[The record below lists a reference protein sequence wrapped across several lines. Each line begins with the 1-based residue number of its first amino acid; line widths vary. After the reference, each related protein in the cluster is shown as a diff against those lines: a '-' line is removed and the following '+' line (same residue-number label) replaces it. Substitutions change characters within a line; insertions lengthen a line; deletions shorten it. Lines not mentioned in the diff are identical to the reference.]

1 MDLTIESESAV
12 LTEGEVGVVHAVS
25 VVEGVDAA
33 KKVADWFEMTKE

>member
-12 LTEGEVGVVHAVS
+12 LTEGEVGVVDAVS

-33 KKVADWFEMTKE
+33 KKVAGRFQMTEE